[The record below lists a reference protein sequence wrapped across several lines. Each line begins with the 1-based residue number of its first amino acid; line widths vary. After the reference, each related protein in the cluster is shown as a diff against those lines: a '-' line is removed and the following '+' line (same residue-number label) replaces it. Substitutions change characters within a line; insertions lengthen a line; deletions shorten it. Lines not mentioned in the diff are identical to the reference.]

1 VTGIADAANAA
12 AAPAAPAGFFEGDIT
27 GTLRASFE
35 RAVVA
40 GSDGRKYVV
49 QNNGWGNNYTVNSQ
63 QISYR
68 NNSFTIT
75 RAPGGGVSNE
85 PLTFPSLYV
94 GQSGFIDGN
103 DAISTRIDDNLPIQ
117 IGQIDSI
124 PTRFAHNANNV
135 DANATYDV
143 WFAPQPPTAQYE
155 TATGAFLMV
164 WTYKPGNRN
173 AIGNQVRTANIEGQ
187 QWQVFVGP
195 RGSGQGATGADA
207 NAPVVSYVKQGAP
220 IPDYSFDLNAF
231 IEDAVQNGNLNG
243 NLFLTDVFAGFEIW
257 SGGGNLSVTNF
268 TVDVQ
273 GG

>member
-1 VTGIADAANAA
+1 VRGQLAAG
-12 AAPAAPAGFFEGDIT
+12 APPAPAGFFDGDIS

-35 RAVVA
+35 RAVVL
-40 GSDGRKYVV
+40 GPNGRKYVV
-49 QNNGWGNNYTVNSQ
+49 QNNGWGTNYVANSQ
-63 QISYR
+63 LLSYR
-68 NNSFTIT
+68 NNSFTVMQ
-75 RAPGGGVSNE
+75 APGGGVSNE
-85 PLTFPSLYV
+85 PLTFPSIYV

-117 IGQIDSI
+117 IPQIASI

-143 WFAPQPPTAQYE
+143 WFASQPPTAEYQ

-173 AIGNQVRTANIEGQ
+173 AIGNQARTATLEGQ

-207 NAPVVSYVKQGAP
+207 PVISYVKQGAP

-231 IEDAVQNGNLNG
+231 IQDAVQSGNLNG

-257 SGGGNLSVTNF
+257 GGGQGLSVTNF